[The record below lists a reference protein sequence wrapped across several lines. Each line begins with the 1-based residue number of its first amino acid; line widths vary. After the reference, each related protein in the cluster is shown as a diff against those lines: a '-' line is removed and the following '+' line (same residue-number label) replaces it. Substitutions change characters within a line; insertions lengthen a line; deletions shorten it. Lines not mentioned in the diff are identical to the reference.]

1 MASVPEFEIVI
12 PPELFFPTSVSGK
25 LKLPVTLISDPE
37 MDVPKRSTELPLD
50 APVGVTES
58 VPESVATVV
67 GL

>member
-1 MASVPEFEIVI
+1 MASFPEFEIVI
-12 PPELFFPTSVSGK
+12 MPELILPTSVFGK
-25 LKLPVTLISDPE
+25 LKLPVTLISNPE
-37 MDVPKRSTELPLD
+37 TDMPKRSTEIPLD